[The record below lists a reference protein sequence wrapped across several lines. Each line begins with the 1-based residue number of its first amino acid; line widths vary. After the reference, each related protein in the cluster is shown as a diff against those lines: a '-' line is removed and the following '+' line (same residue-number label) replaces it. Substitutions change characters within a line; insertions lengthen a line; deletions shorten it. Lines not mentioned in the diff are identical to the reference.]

1 VKDSKNIELWLD
13 ESSVK
18 TVDNGFYLD
27 TFKDLDHDLTKIYGF
42 KFKGIQ
48 FIKEKPFRFYERSS
62 EGFEAQYES
71 FADNMEYF
79 EAYYKLK
86 GYDSSKK
93 PDKIANTDQLTLQE
107 LVDMFG
113 ANTKVKIQTYGGGYY
128 LLDNLTKDFLKVE
141 EGQLIILA
149 D

>member
-1 VKDSKNIELWLD
+1 MKASKKTKLWLD
-13 ESSVK
+13 ENSVK
-18 TVDNGFYLD
+18 AVANDFYLD
-27 TFKDLDHDLTKIYGF
+27 TFEDLENDLTEIYGF
-42 KFKGIQ
+42 EFKGIQ

-62 EGFEAQYES
+62 EGFKSQYES

-93 PDKIANTDQLTLQE
+93 PDKIYNTDQLTLQE
-107 LVDMFG
+107 LVNMFG
-113 ANTKVKIQTYGGGYY
+113 ANTKVKIQTYGGGYT
-128 LLDNLTKDFLKVE
+128 LLDNLTKDSLKVE